1 MAGRYQRNGG
11 PTSSMATACRH
22 FLPLLDD
29 PQIGRRDEQ
38 HDQAEQ
44 DAAAAFGHLQDG
56 EQRRQHGE
64 DQRAD
69 DGRVMS
75 PRSPLPGTSFR
86 LDIRVTRAE
95 RPRSRIVPMWSS
107 APAAACGHVAS
118 ENDSRR
124 PSLRALP
131 SFGGAIIPHRGWVI
145 CRNRRRP

>member
-44 DAAAAFGHLQDG
+44 DAAAVFGHLQDG

-69 DGRVMS
+69 VGLVMS
-75 PRSPLPGTSFR
+75 PRSPLPGTFFQARHSGDASR
-86 LDIRVTRAE
+86 KAALAH
-95 RPRSRIVPMWSS
+95 RSDVVLS
-107 APAAACGHVAS
+107 AG
-118 ENDSRR
+118 RGMR
-124 PSLRALP
+124 SLGLRK
-131 SFGGAIIPHRGWVI
+131 
-145 CRNRRRP
+145 